1 MSRFFQVVALILL
14 LLGAGKIGLGIWSRL
29 FSHNPWA
36 WLDAFILIAG
46 LMFLLYGLYRI
57 YRPRSRDIPD
67 DEAW

>member
-14 LLGAGKIGLGIWSRL
+14 LLGAGKIGLGIPFML
-29 FSHNPWA
+29 LSHNPWV
-36 WLDAFILIAG
+36 WLYALILTGILG
-46 LMFLLYGLYRI
+46 FLAYGLYRV